1 MIRHVVLFRAQENQ
15 FDRVLQGLKILEQ
28 IPHASLCEVR
38 PNLKLDEW
46 CQEIDVMVYAEFVSE
61 HELALFK
68 KHPMYHQSIDLV
80 RSFRDIRMVADVMS

>member
-15 FDRVLQGLKILEQ
+15 FDRVLEGLKILEQ

-46 CQEIDVMVYAEFVSE
+46 CQEIYIKRVQLESYLDL
-61 HELALFK
+61 EL
-68 KHPMYHQSIDLV
+68 
-80 RSFRDIRMVADVMS
+80 